1 MSSPGVLAKVV
12 DRSTWVCHA
21 YCLINHH
28 DYQVVETV
36 EGRLPKGMRYLNG
49 VFTQASSRKHDLRR
63 RLFQGLFKGVLVD
76 KEA

>member
-1 MSSPGVLAKVV
+1 M
-12 DRSTWVCHA
+12 
-21 YCLINHH
+21 NHH

-63 RLFQGLFKGVLVD
+63 HLFQGLFKAYSRENLVD